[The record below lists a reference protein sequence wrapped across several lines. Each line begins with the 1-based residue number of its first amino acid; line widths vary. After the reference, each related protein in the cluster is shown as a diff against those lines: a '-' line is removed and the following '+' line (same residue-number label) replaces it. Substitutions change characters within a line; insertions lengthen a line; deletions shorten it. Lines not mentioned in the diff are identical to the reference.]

1 VSYRPQEFW
10 EQRLEAQFDLRGT
23 GETGLSLA
31 YNRACYRLRAE
42 VLGACLQRAGLLP
55 GGRRVLDIGCGTG
68 FWTDWYVTRGA
79 HYTGVDIAQVS
90 VDRLAE
96 RYPEQRFVRA
106 DVSEGVPGGPYD
118 IVNVFDVLYHI
129 TDEARWEAALRHLAG
144 AVAPGG
150 LLLVTDVFS
159 DRGSLAEHNVMRP
172 LGRYLEVIGAAG
184 LVREQ
189 LLPTHVLLNRHLG
202 PWRFLNRWPG
212 LLLAADRA
220 LLSLGLG
227 QDPAANKLLACRRP
241 VA

>member
-1 VSYRPQEFW
+1 MSYRPQEFW

-31 YNRACYRLRAE
+31 YNRACYQLRAE
-42 VLGACLQRAGLLP
+42 VLNTCLERTGMLP

-90 VDRLAE
+90 VDRLAS
-96 RYPEQRFVRA
+96 RYPDHRFVRA

-118 IVNVFDVLYHI
+118 LVNVFDVLYHI
-129 TDEARWEAALRHLAG
+129 TDDARWEAALRHLAG

-172 LGRYLEVIGAAG
+172 LGRYLDVIGATG

-202 PWRFLNRWPG
+202 PWRFLNRWPA
-212 LLLAADRA
+212 LLLAMDRA
-220 LLSLGLG
+220 LLSLGG
-227 QDPAANKLLACRRP
+227 GRDPAANKLLACRRP
-241 VA
+241 S